1 MKPCNNHK
9 FGRIHLHFQSFLFNV
24 LFNRENKPTAA
35 KRSIFLTFIPK
46 QFKMKQFLSFF
57 VMLTLQS
64 PFRQDCLAY
73 LESFAFE
80 PGLNLTE
87 CLFVYLCIKFIH
99 DQPIQSLQN
108 NEDSFIDFSDLT
120 LWVCY
125 VTLLMASW
133 MVHLSAIALRKT
145 LRASSRISSGRSDST
160 SEIVFLDFFVYTHWK
175 LTLKLSLDSGIGC
188 ILFKRE
194 SINVYKW
201 ISEDHSQG
209 SNWLKSTSKARLL
222 PAPLVAEQVS
232 GIFNSLICKKTIFFF
247 FLVTKIFNLA
257 TGNS

>member
-64 PFRQDCLAY
+64 PFRQDCLIY

-108 NEDSFIDFSDLT
+108 NEDSFIDFSDLSLT
-120 LWVCY
+120 LSVLRHLINGILDGALVSDC
-125 VTLLMASW
+125 ASENSEG
-133 MVHLSAIALRKT
+133 VVADILRK
-145 LRASSRISSGRSDST
+145 I
-160 SEIVFLDFFVYTHWK
+160 
-175 LTLKLSLDSGIGC
+175 
-188 ILFKRE
+188 
-194 SINVYKW
+194 
-201 ISEDHSQG
+201 
-209 SNWLKSTSKARLL
+209 RL
-222 PAPLVAEQVS
+222 
-232 GIFNSLICKKTIFFF
+232 
-247 FLVTKIFNLA
+247 NL
-257 TGNS
+257 

>member
-1 MKPCNNHK
+1 MNPCNNHK
-9 FGRIHLHFQSFLFNV
+9 FGRIHIHFQSFLFNV

-99 DQPIQSLQN
+99 DQPILAEQWGFFYWLLRPCTLSLLRHLIN
-108 NEDSFIDFSDLT
+108 GILDGALVSD
-120 LWVCY
+120 C
-125 VTLLMASW
+125 ASENSEG
-133 MVHLSAIALRKT
+133 VVADILRK
-145 LRASSRISSGRSDST
+145 I
-160 SEIVFLDFFVYTHWK
+160 
-175 LTLKLSLDSGIGC
+175 
-188 ILFKRE
+188 
-194 SINVYKW
+194 
-201 ISEDHSQG
+201 
-209 SNWLKSTSKARLL
+209 RLNL
-222 PAPLVAEQVS
+222 C
-232 GIFNSLICKKTIFFF
+232 NSFP
-247 FLVTKIFNLA
+247 
-257 TGNS
+257 